1 MLSKECHEETT
12 FSFSAEAPP
21 PPDRRRDPRHLTIL
35 RVGALIAEAG
45 RELCLIRNISAG
57 GLMAHVYSHHRKGDR
72 IAVELKSEHQIPG
85 YILWVDESNVGI
97 AFDEPIDVE
106 DLLANQGTLD
116 NGWRPR
122 PPRVEVD
129 RLGTLRVGARV
140 HAVNTRDISQGGV
153 KIETDFPIE
162 PGSDVV
168 LMLDRFRP
176 IHGVVR
182 WCQDGAAG
190 IAFNQVIPFHE
201 LMAWLRPDPGSA
213 GRQASA

>member
-12 FSFSAEAPP
+12 FSFSADAPP
-21 PPDRRRDPRHLTIL
+21 PPDRRRDQRHLTIL
-35 RVGALIAEAG
+35 RVGALIAASG

-57 GLMAHVYSHHRKGDR
+57 GLMAHVYSRHEKGDR
-72 IAVELKSEHQIPG
+72 IAVELKSDHQIPG
-85 YILWVDESNVGI
+85 TILWVDESNVGI
-97 AFDEPIDVE
+97 TFDETIDVE
-106 DLLANQGTLD
+106 ELLANQGTLD

-129 RLGTLRVGARV
+129 RLGSLRCGARI
-140 HAVNTRDISQGGV
+140 HTVNTRDISQGGV
-153 KIETDFPIE
+153 KIEIDQELE

-168 LMLDRFRP
+168 LMLDRLRP

-182 WCQDGAAG
+182 WFHDGSAG

-201 LMAWLRPDPGSA
+201 LMAWLRPDPNRA
-213 GRQASA
+213 GKRANG